1 MANICGSSGSPITLQ
16 TTPSTSES
24 TSASPA
30 ARAAASG
37 RPSPWRRDAT
47 AVTPTFTISAT
58 DTISQIQN
66 TAIDAAARPSAPTRV
81 PIQYVSTEKNSV
93 ISSDDA
99 TAGNAMRAIVR
110 GSGSETSWI
119 ASYSLVIATGVSP
132 SCGSSGSDAGM
143 ASLRASGAGGSGERR
158 DSVGDRNER

>member
-1 MANICGSSGSPITLQ
+1 MSGAPSRYVPKYRAPSRATSGGACIVANILGSSGSPTAEA
-16 TTPSTSES
+16 TVPSTSDN

-30 ARAAASG
+30 TRAAASG
-37 RPSPWRRDAT
+37 RPSPCRRDAT

-66 TAIDAAARPSAPTRV
+66 TAIDAAASPLAPTRV

-99 TAGNAMRAIVR
+99 TAGSAILAIVR
-110 GSGSETSWI
+110 GSGSETRWI
-119 ASYSLVIATGVSP
+119 ASHSLVIATGVSP
-132 SCGSSGSDAGM
+132 SCGSSG
-143 ASLRASGAGGSGERR
+143 RAAR
-158 DSVGDRNER
+158 